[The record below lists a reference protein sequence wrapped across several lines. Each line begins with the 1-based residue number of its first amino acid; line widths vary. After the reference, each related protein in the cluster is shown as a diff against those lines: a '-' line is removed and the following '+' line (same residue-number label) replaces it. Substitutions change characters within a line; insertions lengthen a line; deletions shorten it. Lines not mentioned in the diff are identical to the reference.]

1 MDRSNVLS
9 LIAQTYQ
16 MDDIGQQIPVETVR
30 DVFCNIS
37 SISRAEW
44 YQAGQAGIKPE
55 YRVTVFAYDYQNEIL
70 AELNGVR
77 YGIYRTYMIGNE
89 SIELYLERKAGV

>member
-16 MDDIGQQIPVETVR
+16 MDDIGQQISVETAR

-44 YQAGQAGIKPE
+44 YQAGQSEIKPE
-55 YRVTVFAYDYQNEIL
+55 YKVTVFAYDYQNETL
-70 AELNGVR
+70 AVLNGVR
-77 YGIYRTYMIGNE
+77 YSVYRTYLSGNE
-89 SIELYLERKAGV
+89 SIELYLERKVGV